1 MPRQAAGWFRDSET
15 ACNNDA
21 TEATA
26 CVSAHRAPW
35 LVACMVIL
43 DAGNI
48 ARALC
53 NRNCGSR
60 MEIDGNAT
68 PMSDRHGQEPRFA
81 VNVPPLALSST
92 GNNGDRLG
100 AQVPRRLF
108 LCSPLPRRIPA
119 NRARQPAPKSLA
131 GVDTGEWPPQHL
143 ST

>member
-1 MPRQAAGWFRDSET
+1 MPRQAARWFRGLET
-15 ACNNDA
+15 ACNNGA

-48 ARALC
+48 ARAPC
-53 NRNCGSR
+53 NRNRHSP
-60 MEIDGNAT
+60 MEMDGNTAS
-68 PMSDRHGQEPRFA
+68 MSNRHGQEPRFA

-108 LCSPLPRRIPA
+108 S
-119 NRARQPAPKSLA
+119 
-131 GVDTGEWPPQHL
+131 
-143 ST
+143 